1 MDPHHTVRALKLNA
15 DSLQVNKHIV
25 VAVEL
30 FFHTS
35 NQEDVSKI
43 IFWVL
48 VILVDS
54 KPRNVQ

>member
-1 MDPHHTVRALKLNA
+1 MDPHHTVGALKPIA
-15 DSLQVNKHIV
+15 DNLQVNKRIV

-30 FFHTS
+30 YFHTS